1 MRPLILVLEA
11 FGSYGHKT
19 TIDFTKV
26 HQNIFLISG
35 NTGSGKST
43 IFDGIVF
50 ALYGEASSNENK
62 KDGEVLQSQYAS
74 VEVKPCVTFTFEEE
88 GKTYTVTRVPRHYK
102 LLKRGKNAGKYAL
115 ETGRLEVTLPDGTV
129 LSSQQAQKKIDDLVK
144 LTKAQFMQ
152 VVMLAQGEFMEVLRA
167 STNDKKEIFRK
178 LFHTEKYERMAGI
191 LAQKKKDLEK
201 DMDVQRQ
208 LMQASVA
215 QLDLSALSEK
225 HHELVSQIQQGM
237 YSSLSSFLD
246 VLRDDCIQLE
256 NDLKESNTKYLS
268 SRQKLQKA
276 QVLLQQGKTV
286 VSYYE
291 TLQQVEQQLSDLKK
305 SENEYLAKKK
315 TIENIQKAVEIS
327 SLFTRWKDAEK
338 NYTSS
343 LKDYEEAVGILPV
356 VQKTKEEAERA
367 AHAYEDIL
375 QKETASFA
383 KTEQDVQQ
391 CLSTLKQ
398 LSESRKTLA
407 CKQQKKQHAQKLYE
421 EILKELDTVTQ
432 RLKEVEIVLEKTRNC
447 EEEYTVF
454 VKKETEFQ
462 QSLTQYGAYTEL
474 QKSVN
479 KTEKDYTACTKKY
492 LSEKEK
498 YEQAR
503 NTYSR
508 MFERYLDNQ
517 AGMLAK
523 TLEEGKPCP
532 VCGSVHHP
540 LPALLEDTDVQI
552 DKDMLDTLKK
562 AENDAQK
569 ICTDTAGKLQ
579 GIKATLDTC
588 IAQAARQYAELQK
601 ILQCEDVGKEIEK
614 LKKEYIVQKQEYQK
628 QIAVHK
634 QAILD
639 QKTLSDR
646 HTDLLGRK
654 EKGNTCLLEVVHTM
668 DVLQQQ
674 IQSATQNLKYT
685 DVQQA
690 EHVLQIASGKLKEV
704 QDKNNLLQKES
715 ISATQKYTATSTVIQ
730 KTQQKLPRLEKMM
743 NETREVCEQKVQKEN
758 LLEWKEFVS
767 LDKAKME
774 AEVESYRTQLDSL
787 RAKKEEYTRLL
798 QGTKYPDISVLENDV
813 KVLEEQGI
821 SLNTQCT
828 NLQIQLE
835 RNRTQLV
842 KLTEEYQKSKEK
854 ISAYEHV
861 SKLHKWIS
869 GNVTNGR
876 MDLETYVQRYYLQQ
890 ILRYA
895 NTRFYAMTM
904 GQYALRLMEDS
915 KASTGK
921 NKGLDLMVYSYV
933 TDTERDVKTL
943 SGGESFMAA
952 LTLALGMADQ
962 IQQTTSAIHLD
973 MLFIDEGFGSL
984 DDHSRTQAVE
994 VLKTLAQGNKL
1005 IGIISHVSEL
1015 KTQLETQ
1022 LTVEKKE
1029 DGSHIAWKIS

>member
-1 MRPLILVLEA
+1 MRPLTLVLEA
-11 FGSYGHKT
+11 FGSYGNKT

-74 VEVKPCVTFTFEEE
+74 IEVKPSVIFSFEEE
-88 GKTYTVTRVPRHYK
+88 GETYTVIRVPRHYK

-115 ETGRLEVTLPDGTV
+115 ETGQLEIHLPDGTV

-178 LFHTEKYERMAGI
+178 LFHTEKYDRMAGI

-208 LMQASVA
+208 LMQASIA
-215 QLDLSALSEK
+215 QLDLSDLSLN
-225 HHELVSQIQQGM
+225 HHELVSQVQQGM

-246 VLRDDCIQLE
+246 VLRNYCIQLE

-268 SRQKLQKA
+268 SRQNLQKA
-276 QVLLQQGKTV
+276 QGLLQQGKTV

-291 TLQQVEQQLSDLKK
+291 TLQQVEQQLSNLKK
-305 SENEYLAKKK
+305 AENEYLAKKK
-315 TIENIQKAVEIS
+315 TIENIQKASEIS
-327 SLFTRWKDAEK
+327 SLFTRWKDAEQ
-338 NYTSS
+338 NYTAS
-343 LKDYEEAVGILPV
+343 LKDYEEAVSILPV
-356 VQKTKEEAERA
+356 VHKAKEEAERA
-367 AHAYEDIL
+367 SHVYEDIL

-391 CLSTLKQ
+391 CLSTLQQ
-398 LSESRKTLA
+398 LDESRKTLA
-407 CKQQKKQHAQKLYE
+407 CRQQDKERAQKLYE
-421 EILKELDTVTQ
+421 DILKELDTVTQ
-432 RLKEVEIVLEKTRNC
+432 QLKEVESVLKNTENC

-462 QSLTQYGAYTEL
+462 QSLMQYGTYTEL

-492 LSEKEK
+492 LTEKET

-517 AGMLAK
+517 AGMLAR

-540 LPALLEDTDVQI
+540 LPAILEDTDIQI

-588 IAQAARQYAELQK
+588 TAQAARQYTELQK
-601 ILQCEDVGKEIEK
+601 ILQCEDVGKKIEK

-634 QAILD
+634 QALLE
-639 QKTLSDR
+639 QKNLSDML
-646 HTDLLGRK
+646 TDLMGRK
-654 EKGNTCLLEVVHTM
+654 EKGNTYLLEMIHTM

-674 IQSATQNLKYT
+674 IQSGTQNLKYA

-690 EHVLQIASGKLKEV
+690 EQVLQTASGKLKEV
-704 QDKNNLLQKES
+704 QDKNSLLQKES
-715 ISATQKYTATSTVIQ
+715 ISATQRYTATSTVIQ
-730 KTQQKLPRLEKMM
+730 KTQQKLPQLEKMM
-743 NETREVCEQKVQKEN
+743 NETREAYAQKVQKEN
-758 LLEWKEFVS
+758 LVEWKEFVS

-774 AEVESYRTQLDSL
+774 SEVETYRTQLDSL
-787 RAKKEEYTRLL
+787 NAKKEEYTRLL
-798 QGTKYPDISVLENDV
+798 QGAKYPDITVLEDNV
-813 KVLEEQGI
+813 KSLEEQSV

-828 NLQIQLE
+828 NLHIQLE
-835 RNRTQLV
+835 KKKQNTACKTDRRIP
-842 KLTEEYQKSKEK
+842 E
-854 ISAYEHV
+854 
-861 SKLHKWIS
+861 
-869 GNVTNGR
+869 
-876 MDLETYVQRYYLQQ
+876 VQR
-890 ILRYA
+890 
-895 NTRFYAMTM
+895 
-904 GQYALRLMEDS
+904 ED
-915 KASTGK
+915 
-921 NKGLDLMVYSYV
+921 
-933 TDTERDVKTL
+933 
-943 SGGESFMAA
+943 
-952 LTLALGMADQ
+952 
-962 IQQTTSAIHLD
+962 ICI
-973 MLFIDEGFGSL
+973 
-984 DDHSRTQAVE
+984 
-994 VLKTLAQGNKL
+994 
-1005 IGIISHVSEL
+1005 
-1015 KTQLETQ
+1015 
-1022 LTVEKKE
+1022 
-1029 DGSHIAWKIS
+1029 